1 MGLAPYGEAKYT
13 HLIEDRLIHI
23 RKDGSF
29 WMNMKYFNYCQ
40 GLTMT
45 NQRFHDLMGHPPRK
59 MESEITPFYMDIA
72 ASIQKV
78 TEKIVL
84 RMALHAHEITGLDSL
99 CLAGGVALNCVSNG
113 KVLRKGPF
121 KNIWIQPAA
130 GDAGGA
136 LGAAQFVWHQLLGNE
151 RTSTKL
157 DHQKGSYLGPKYSDD
172 AIKAFLDS
180 MGATFTVAT
189 DETDLCK
196 KVAQYMADQKV
207 VGWFQGRMEFGP
219 RALGARSILG
229 DARSLDMQKT
239 MNLKIKFRESF
250 RPFAPSVLR
259 EKAHENFEIESDQ
272 ESPYML
278 VVTDIKGTKKIGNNE
293 ALKNAS
299 GMDKLHIKRS
309 KLQAITHVDYSARV
323 QTVDP
328 DRNPLYYKLISEFEH
343 LTACPVII
351 NTSFNVRGEPIVC
364 TPEEAY
370 RVFINTD
377 MDVLAMGN
385 CILRKEAQSNLDNTD
400 REAHL
405 AQFSL
410 D

>member
-1 MGLAPYGEAKYT
+1 
-13 HLIEDRLIHI
+13 
-23 RKDGSF
+23 
-29 WMNMKYFNYCQ
+29 
-40 GLTMT
+40 
-45 NQRFHDLMGHPPRK
+45 
-59 MESEITPFYMDIA
+59 MEYEITPFYMDIA

-121 KNIWIQPAA
+121 KNIWIQLAA

-136 LGAAQFVWHQLLGNE
+136 LGAAQFVWYQLLENE
-151 RTSTKL
+151 RLSTKL

-219 RALGARSILG
+219 RALGARSVLG

-250 RPFAPSVLR
+250 RPFAPSVLI

-278 VVTDIKGTKKIGNNE
+278 VVNDIKGTKKIGNNE

-323 QTVDP
+323 QTVDS
-328 DRNPLYYKLISEFEH
+328 DRNPLYYKLISEFE
-343 LTACPVII
+343 
-351 NTSFNVRGEPIVC
+351 
-364 TPEEAY
+364 
-370 RVFINTD
+370 
-377 MDVLAMGN
+377 
-385 CILRKEAQSNLDNTD
+385 
-400 REAHL
+400 
-405 AQFSL
+405 
-410 D
+410 